1 MTFQKTAKFIAITS
15 LLASMGATSVFAD
28 SYGNGGETPKNDIT
42 INKEVKNPVTNGFV
56 ENLGS
61 ADPKFSPTGDVTF
74 RFTIKNS
81 SGETF
86 NPVELTDQLP
96 EFLTYVSSSV
106 PATYDAGLRKVTM
119 KLENMIAGETRTV
132 EMVAKIADKN
142 AFKSNRTVYCVSNY
156 AKVTAPSRPPSG
168 DDDTADFCI
177 QTQVAGVENLP
188 VAGVNDLMALI
199 PFLSLGGVGVA
210 MLRNRSK

>member
-1 MTFQKTAKFIAITS
+1 MTFQKTAQ
-15 LLASMGATSVFAD
+15 LLAIASLVASLGASSVHAD

-42 INKEVKNPVTNGFV
+42 INKEVKNPVTNIYV

-61 ADPKFSPTGDVTF
+61 ADPTFSPNGEVTF

-96 EFLTYVSSSV
+96 EFLVYWSSSV

-132 EMVAKIADKN
+132 EMVAKVADTG
-142 AFKSNRTVYCVSNY
+142 AFKSTRTIFCESNY
-156 AKVTAPSRPPSG
+156 AKVTAPSRPAG

-177 QTQVAGVENLP
+177 QTKVAGVENLP
-188 VAGVNDLMALI
+188 VAGFNDLFTLI
-199 PFLSLGGVGVA
+199 PFLSLGGIGA
-210 MLRNRSK
+210 TMLLQKKA